1 MSETISLT
9 PEDGTEGAPAQ
20 RAEPT
25 PELVIGGQIGQGGT
39 AQVFSA
45 QQTALGREVAV
56 KVPGSPQHAAGMLRE
71 ARVLGRLEHP
81 NIPPVHDIRRGP
93 DGMPWIVMRRVRGGT
108 WLERMTDPLAAMGLE
123 ENIAV
128 LLQVAQAVAF
138 AHAHGVIHRD
148 LKPENVMIGP
158 FGEVLL
164 LDWGLAVAAEGG
176 PERDLDGFA
185 DLPAAATQTR
195 AAGTPCCMP
204 PEAVGD
210 PELLRA
216 QGIALPDLSH
226 PGPITVRSD
235 VFLLGAIL
243 YRVLAGH
250 APYSRSEQRDELT
263 AAWICDPPPP
273 PGPPDLVA
281 VALRAMRRDPAGRY
295 ATAADFRDALEDWS
309 TARLVDAAI
318 RRREPEEAA
327 SRLARLHRADPA
339 LGQRIQ
345 QLRRDL
351 AAERELRLRAD
362 PRTHAGVR
370 RAVIA
375 AASLIFAVSP
385 VLLSRAEAAGR
396 PLYPL
401 MIGFGDGLLLLL
413 GAAAFLLRGRLLQ
426 SDVNRDA
433 LILFAVALL
442 AQSALDAAL
451 WWLGEPPR
459 LAMTLHLLVL
469 AAISAAAIPAVH
481 RRMGAAVAIFL
492 AAFAVSVLS
501 PPLVWTVSAMTG
513 FLFVLGVIRSS
524 VLDWA
529 GGTISAPPPSR

>member
-1 MSETISLT
+1 MPETISLT
-9 PEDGTEGAPAQ
+9 PEDGAPEQPAAQPTRPGSPGSPGSPESSDLIIGA
-20 RAEPT
+20 
-25 PELVIGGQIGQGGT
+25 QIGQGGT

-45 QQTALGREVAV
+45 QQTALGREVAI

-108 WLERMTDPLAAMGLE
+108 WLERMTDPQAAMGLE

-164 LDWGLAVAAEGG
+164 LDWGLAVAA
-176 PERDLDGFA
+176 DGAESPGDSA

-216 QGIALPDLSH
+216 QGIALPDLPH

-250 APYSRSEQRDELT
+250 APYSRPEQRDELL

-273 PGPPDLVA
+273 PGPPDLVE
-281 VALRAMRRDPAGRY
+281 VARKAMRRDPAGRY
-295 ATAADFRDALEDWS
+295 ATAAGFRDALEDWS

-351 AAERELRLRAD
+351 AADRDLRHRAD
-362 PRTHAGVR
+362 PRTSAGVR

-459 LAMTLHLLVL
+459 LAMTLHLLV
-469 AAISAAAIPAVH
+469 H

-492 AAFAVSVLS
+492 AAFAVSVLR

-529 GGTISAPPPSR
+529 GGRISAPPPSR